1 MMFYGILLPRT
12 VAQHAR
18 CRDIRATVSAA
29 NDRKPRGDDETRPSR
44 WNSGI
49 YGLLRTA
56 GGPKASTL
64 MFVRDITF
72 PRRRSNRKL
81 PRNLRA
87 ALEPLPFPY
96 LRRPSISA
104 SRVLDEDASFA
115 IVTKTSGRRDRSR
128 GATFSP
134 WTRLTVFE
142 DVDVSSGLDAKGN
155 DGSRDIAE
163 ENGAVG
169 WP

>member
-1 MMFYGILLPRT
+1 MDAYNRDELPFESRISGIAIRCVIFCSILLPRT
-12 VAQHAR
+12 VAQHCEVSR
-18 CRDIRATVSAA
+18 YSCRLRMTGSPAA
-29 NDRKPRGDDETRPSR
+29 MMRRGRVDG
-44 WNSGI
+44 NSGI

-81 PRNLRA
+81 PRNLRT

-104 SRVLDEDASFA
+104 SRVLDASFT

-128 GATFSP
+128 
-134 WTRLTVFE
+134 
-142 DVDVSSGLDAKGN
+142 DISGLPFHPGH
-155 DGSRDIAE
+155 G
-163 ENGAVG
+163 
-169 WP
+169 